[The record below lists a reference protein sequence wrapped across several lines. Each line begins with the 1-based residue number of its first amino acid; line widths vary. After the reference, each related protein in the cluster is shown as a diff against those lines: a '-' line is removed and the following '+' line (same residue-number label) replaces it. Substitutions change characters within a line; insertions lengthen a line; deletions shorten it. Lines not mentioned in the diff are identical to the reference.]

1 MSTQPPLTDESV
13 VVAFLTGD
21 EEQRDELAL
30 YLAHNDDAREL
41 LCMAQEALDA
51 LHSPESP
58 LDELPSMAPM
68 NVPVFSDQKPE
79 SPSFLQRFSLRGSP
93 DRAPSSLA
101 VKPHRRSLLVVE
113 DNPSTRILL
122 VYMLKADYEVS
133 AAAGVD
139 EALNL
144 VHDHTF
150 DGLVLDINLCEERTG
165 IDLLR
170 AIRAL
175 PEHRQVP
182 AIACTAYTSFG
193 DHERL
198 LESGFDLYVAKPFT
212 KEHLHD
218 ALRYLFEENDPAPR
232 RTGSGFQA

>member
-1 MSTQPPLTDESV
+1 
-13 VVAFLTGD
+13 
-21 EEQRDELAL
+21 
-30 YLAHNDDAREL
+30 
-41 LCMAQEALDA
+41 
-51 LHSPESP
+51 
-58 LDELPSMAPM
+58 
-68 NVPVFSDQKPE
+68 
-79 SPSFLQRFSLRGSP
+79 
-93 DRAPSSLA
+93 
-101 VKPHRRSLLVVE
+101 
-113 DNPSTRILL
+113 
-122 VYMLKADYEVS
+122 MLKADYEVS

-139 EALNL
+139 EALSL
-144 VHDHTF
+144 VHNHTF

-165 IDLLR
+165 VDLLR

-193 DHERL
+193 DRERL

-218 ALRYLFEENDPAPR
+218 ALLFLFEENENNPASR